1 MYSVVKT
8 LMQEK
13 RAILVLACIK
23 ELWSSDWK
31 WDSKG
36 LIPVGAQAVLESQK
50 GYKTGTGAVQ
60 TASGS

>member
-1 MYSVVKT
+1 MLKT
-8 LMQEK
+8 LLQEK
-13 RAILVLACIK
+13 RAILVLS
-23 ELWSSDWK
+23 EFWSSDWK

-60 TASGS
+60 TASGK